1 MALTWL
7 HYGLAL
13 SAGVA
18 AGLVDAIAGGGGM
31 ITVPTLLALG
41 LPPHLAL
48 GTNKLQSTFGSAT
61 AALRYRGQGLVRV
74 RAVWFGVLMT
84 ALGAA
89 VGTLAVQVLDAQV
102 LRRIVPALLCLV
114 FVYFLLP
121 PRTHAQHARLP
132 HYLFYSICGLAIGF
146 YDGFFGPGTG
156 SFWAL
161 ALVSLAGTPL
171 LQATA
176 ITKVMNCTSN
186 AVALLVFMR
195 GGNVV
200 WGLGLV
206 MGAGQICGAWLGTHL
221 ALRRGARFI
230 RVVLLL
236 VVAAT
241 IAYLVYQQLAPAFL
255 L

>member
-7 HYGLAL
+7 HYGLAMT
-13 SAGVA
+13 AGVA

-74 RAVWFGVLMT
+74 RTVWFGVLMT
-84 ALGAA
+84 AGGAA
-89 VGTLAVQVLDAQV
+89 AGTLAVQFLDAQL
-102 LRRIVPALLCLV
+102 LRRIVPALLGLV
-114 FVYFLLP
+114 FVYFLAM
-121 PRTHAQHARLP
+121 PRPRAQAQHARLP
-132 HYLFYSICGLAIGF
+132 HYLFYSICGLTIGF

-186 AVALLVFMR
+186 AVALLAFIP

-200 WGLGLV
+200 WGLGLL

-230 RVVLLL
+230 RMVLLI

-241 IAYLVYQQLAPAFL
+241 IAGLVYQQFAPR
-255 L
+255 

>member
-1 MALTWL
+1 MAFTWL
-7 HYGLAL
+7 HYALAL
-13 SAGVA
+13 AAGAA

-61 AALRYRGQGLVRV
+61 AALRYRGHGLVRV
-74 RAVWFGVLMT
+74 REVWFGVLMT
-84 ALGAA
+84 ACGAA
-89 VGTLAVQVLDAQV
+89 VGTIAVQFLDAQV
-102 LRRIVPALLCLV
+102 LRRIVPVLLCAV
-114 FVYFLLP
+114 FVYFLVM
-121 PRTHAQHARLP
+121 PRPRAQAQHARLP
-132 HYLFYSICGLAIGF
+132 HYLFYSMCGLAIGF

-161 ALVSLAGTPL
+161 ALVSLASVPL

-186 AVALLVFMR
+186 AVALLAFML

-200 WGLGLV
+200 WGIGLV
-206 MGAGQICGAWLGTHL
+206 MGVGEICGAWLGTHL

-230 RVVLLL
+230 RIVLLV

-241 IAYLVYQQLAPAFL
+241 IAYLVQQQLGQR
-255 L
+255 